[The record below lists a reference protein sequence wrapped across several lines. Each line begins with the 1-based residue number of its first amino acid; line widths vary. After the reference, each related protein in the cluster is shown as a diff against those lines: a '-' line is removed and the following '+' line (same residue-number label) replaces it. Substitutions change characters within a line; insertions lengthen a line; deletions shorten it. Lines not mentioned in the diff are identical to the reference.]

1 MENKR
6 SKTGLQDSKLEEDSE
21 FSREGEES
29 EDEKLNSELD
39 FSSKID
45 KKGADLSDVA
55 TRNLDEPQII
65 ISPSWEPSSLEK
77 PKMKKTVSKSPR
89 GGSHKINNAEA
100 SSILYAEGTEDF
112 NGNFAQLPKKLI
124 KVKSKQR
131 TSIQKNSKVS

>member
-1 MENKR
+1 LENKR

-45 KKGADLSDVA
+45 KKGADLSDIA

-65 ISPSWEPSSLEK
+65 ISPS
-77 PKMKKTVSKSPR
+77 
-89 GGSHKINNAEA
+89 
-100 SSILYAEGTEDF
+100 
-112 NGNFAQLPKKLI
+112 
-124 KVKSKQR
+124 
-131 TSIQKNSKVS
+131 